1 MRRAF
6 AILIPTILLGIW
18 SEVASGQQPVAPADS
33 AGTPADTAAA
43 ALPGQVD
50 VTPDSTAPP
59 PPPPAPKGPVTAVS
73 ARALKLEGQIQFQVS
88 SSSIDS
94 VTTWDSD
101 LRRIRLTALADVTDR
116 LSGSLMMDFGLDRA
130 IVQDAFLAF
139 RTTPTS
145 PLSFQIGQFKV
156 PFNGIQ
162 MWSDK
167 YGLFIERGARIR
179 GFPNTGTSEFL
190 QAQRFSDRGRGV
202 MATYKPGRATFWLGG
217 FLGNGQASDNNDGK
231 EVAAR
236 FEYSV
241 LKLPSKN
248 SKPLILGAAAVTN
261 GYYGFPRDTLRVVSG
276 DSLRIDDPQYAMAF
290 EGWLEYGK
298 YLAPG
303 LHVAGNFITGENP
316 TIFTDAS
323 DNDVDFETFQGIEGW
338 GEFLLPV
345 SAAFLTGV
353 APAFRA
359 DRFDP
364 NTDADDD
371 SFFLWTPGLNLYF
384 GSVARWQ
391 FNFDVLDP
399 SADGKDTISG
409 FRTQAQLLF

>member
-1 MRRAF
+1 
-6 AILIPTILLGIW
+6 
-18 SEVASGQQPVAPADS
+18 
-33 AGTPADTAAA
+33 
-43 ALPGQVD
+43 VD
-50 VTPDSTAPP
+50 VTPDSTAPAP
-59 PPPPAPKGPVTAVS
+59 PPPPPKAQVTAAG
-73 ARALKLEGQIQFQVS
+73 ARGLKFEGQIQFQVS

-116 LSGSLMMDFGLDRA
+116 LSGSLMADFGLDRA

-145 PLSFQIGQFKV
+145 PLTFQIGQFKV

-167 YGLFIERGARIR
+167 YGLMIERGARIR
-179 GFPNTGTSEFL
+179 GFPNTGTSEFI
-190 QAQRFSDRGRGV
+190 QAQRLSDRGRGV
-202 MATYKPGRATFWLGG
+202 MAVYKPGRATFWLGG
-217 FLGNGQASDNNDGK
+217 FLGNGQANDNNDGK

-241 LKLPSKN
+241 LKLPAKN
-248 SKPLILGAAAVTN
+248 SKPLILGAAVVTN
-261 GYYGFPRDTLRVVSG
+261 GYYGFPRDTLRVVAG
-276 DSLRIDDPQYAMAF
+276 DSLRIDDPQYAWAY

-298 YLAPG
+298 HLAPG
-303 LHVAGNFITGENP
+303 LHVAGNFITGDNP
-316 TIFTDAS
+316 TIFTGAGD
-323 DNDVDFETFQGIEGW
+323 DDVNFETFQGIEGW
-338 GEFLLPV
+338 SEFLFPV
-345 SAAFLTGV
+345 SAAFLTGIAPAFLTGI

-371 SFFLWTPGLNLYF
+371 SLFLWTPGLNLYF
-384 GSVARWQ
+384 GSTARWQ
-391 FNFDVLDP
+391 LNFDVLDP
-399 SADGKDTISG
+399 AAEGRDTISG
-409 FRTQAQLLF
+409 FRTQVQLLF